1 MIISFK
7 LLPDFGTMPMNFKNK
22 SCYYIVSRMIALP
35 YVCVTSLNLV
45 NVNF

>member
-22 SCYYIVSRMIALP
+22 SCYYICKMITLP
-35 YVCVTSLNLV
+35 RVCFQFYLCYKP
-45 NVNF
+45 